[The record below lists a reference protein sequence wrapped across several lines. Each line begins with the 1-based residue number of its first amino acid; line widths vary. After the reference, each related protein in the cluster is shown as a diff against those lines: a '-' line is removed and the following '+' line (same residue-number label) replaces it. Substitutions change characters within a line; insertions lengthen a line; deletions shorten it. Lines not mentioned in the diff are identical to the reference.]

1 MKSNL
6 LSEVYKSEVFREQG
20 HALIDLLADH
30 LEGSLQLERKK
41 VINWNLP
48 EDEKD
53 FWEGFLASES
63 ETNFFKEVLART
75 THVHNPR
82 YIGHQV
88 CAPAPIAALSGLVSA
103 MLNNGMAIYEM
114 GMAPT
119 AIERI
124 ITDLIGAKIGF
135 DKSSRGILT
144 SGGTLANLTAMLAAR
159 KAKVSKDVWK
169 DGSSDRLAIMVSE
182 EAHYCIDRAARIMGL
197 GTDGIIKV
205 PVTKGFVMDSSK
217 LEAYYQQ
224 ATDRGLKVFALVG
237 SAPSTATGI
246 YDDLDALATFCKKH
260 QLWFH
265 VDGAH
270 GGAAVFSEKYKK
282 TVKGIELAD
291 SVVIDGHKMMLMST

>member
-6 LSEVYKSEVFREQG
+6 LNEVYKSEVFREQG

-30 LEGSLQLERKK
+30 LEGSLQQERKK

-224 ATDRGLKVFALVG
+224 ATEKGLKVFALVG
-237 SAPSTATGI
+237 SAPSTA
-246 YDDLDALATFCKKH
+246 
-260 QLWFH
+260 
-265 VDGAH
+265 
-270 GGAAVFSEKYKK
+270 
-282 TVKGIELAD
+282 
-291 SVVIDGHKMMLMST
+291 